1 MKWIKKGLIFDP
13 HDRFTWATHSAL
25 QPTPILMSHDII
37 RVYIGCRDDHG
48 VSRIGFVDL
57 AADDPSKIL
66 TISKSPALNIGTPGT
81 FDENGVVP
89 CAVVKRED
97 RLFLY
102 YAGYQLGQKIRFYVF
117 AGLAISED
125 GGSTFIRH
133 QRVPILD
140 RTDQALFFRVIH
152 SIRFEGGVW
161 KAWYGAGSKF
171 IAGNHTT
178 LPVYDIRTIESH
190 DGINFDKPG
199 QVCIPIKGEDEHRI
213 GRPYVVKDGAIYR
226 MFYGVGT
233 KSKGYRLGYA
243 ESHDGLNWVR
253 KDEDIGLDVSTT
265 GWDSQMISYPSVIE
279 CNDRCYMFYNGNN
292 YGHDGFGC
300 AVLENW

>member
-1 MKWIKKGLIFDP
+1 MRWAKKGLIFDP
-13 HDRFTWATHSAL
+13 IGRFSWARHSAL
-25 QPTPILMSHDII
+25 QPTPILVSHDVI
-37 RVYIGCRDDHG
+37 RVYIGCRDHEG

-57 AADDPSKIL
+57 DANNPSKVL
-66 TISKSPALNIGTPGT
+66 NISESPALNIGAPGT

-89 CAVVKRED
+89 CTVVERED

-125 GGSTFIRH
+125 GGNAFVRH
-133 QRVPILD
+133 QSVPILD
-140 RTDQALFFRVIH
+140 RTNQELFFRVIH
-152 SIRFEGGVW
+152 SIRLDDGVW
-161 KAWYGAGSKF
+161 RAWYGAGSKF

-178 LPVYDIRTIESH
+178 LPVYDIRYIESN
-190 DGINFDKPG
+190 DGINFDGVG
-199 QVCIPIKGEDEHRI
+199 QVCIPVRGEDEYRI
-213 GRPYVVKDGAIYR
+213 GRPYLVKDGTLYR

-243 ESHDGLNWVR
+243 ESQDGLDWVR
-253 KDEDIGLDVSTT
+253 KDEEIGLNISKT
-265 GWDSQMISYPSVIE
+265 GWDSQMISYPSVIRY
-279 CNDRCYMFYNGNN
+279 NDAWYLFYNGNN
-292 YGHDGFGC
+292 YGYDGFGY